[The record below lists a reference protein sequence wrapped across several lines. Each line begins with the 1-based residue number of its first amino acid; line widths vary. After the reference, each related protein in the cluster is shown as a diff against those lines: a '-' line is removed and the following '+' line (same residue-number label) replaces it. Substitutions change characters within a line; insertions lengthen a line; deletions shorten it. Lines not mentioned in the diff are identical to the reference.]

1 MRLQSRRQ
9 SSSIHTFSGIVQSA
23 LNHRKHQERERE
35 RELFLRNQLFHSLS
49 VRQTGESVKNSAEI
63 IEIGAWINGQRSLC
77 CHKWRQVETR
87 YLCALP
93 VSKKS
98 TILQQ
103 RLYDMSRH
111 HVGWLNPLPC
121 L

>member
-1 MRLQSRRQ
+1 MRIQK
-9 SSSIHTFSGIVQSA
+9 HFSEVLFPENI
-23 LNHRKHQERERE
+23 KRERE
-35 RELFLRNQLFHSLS
+35 NYFLGNQLFHSLS

-111 HVGWLNPLPC
+111 HVGWLHLPHVFERVAATTMM
-121 L
+121 